1 MHETEPRLP
10 LIAQLPEPHYSTFSQ
25 FPGLSVKMSTVILVS
40 APPPPHNQKKE
51 TKVMLDIQIKP
62 LLLDIINKYLE

>member
-40 APPPPHNQKKE
+40 APPPPHNQKKNLSYVRH
-51 TKVMLDIQIKP
+51 TNQTIVTRYNQ
-62 LLLDIINKYLE
+62 

>member
-40 APPPPHNQKKE
+40 APPPPHSQKK
-51 TKVMLDIQIKP
+51 KP
-62 LLLDIINKYLE
+62 KLC